1 MNSPVGI
8 LGCGWLGTPLAIA
21 LLGKGY
27 RVRGTTTR
35 KEQLPALSEK
45 GIDAYCLRLES
56 DGFRGPADA
65 FLDGLQSLVFN
76 IPPGLRRNPNS
87 DYTAKIRHLDAQLE
101 ASGCHRLIYVSSTAV
116 YGNQQGKVDE
126 ASRPEPD
133 SDAGK
138 QLLEAED
145 LLLSRSRRA
154 TLVVRFGGLLG
165 GERHPVKYLSGRRD
179 LPGGNDPVNLIHRED
194 CIRILLKAVSEPGW
208 TGVVNGVHPLHPAK
222 AVYYKAAAEALGLP
236 PPHFREE
243 GAKTPSK
250 QVDSRHPLLQED
262 RMIRSIMHF

>member
-1 MNSPVGI
+1 MGI
-8 LGCGWLGTPLAIA
+8 LGCGWLGTPLAMA
-21 LLGKGY
+21 LMGKGY

-35 KEQLPALSEK
+35 PEQQAALSEK

-56 DGFRGPADA
+56 DGFRGPANA
-65 FLDGLQSLVFN
+65 FLSGLQSLVFN
-76 IPPGLRRNPNS
+76 IPSGLKRNPDS
-87 DYTAKIRHLDAQLE
+87 DYTAKIRHLDRQLE
-101 ASGCHRLIYVSSTAV
+101 ASGCRRLIYVSSTTV
-116 YGNQQGKVDE
+116 YGNQQGRVDE

-145 LLLSRSRRA
+145 LLLSRSGRA

-179 LPGGNDPVNLIHRED
+179 LPGGKDPVNLIHRED

-208 TGVVNGVHPLHPAK
+208 TGVVNGVHPRHPGK
-222 AVYYKAAAEALGLP
+222 AVYYRATAEALGLP

-243 GAKTPSK
+243 SAASPGK
-250 QVDSRHPLLQED
+250 QVNSRHPLLQED
-262 RMIRSIMHF
+262 QMVRSLMDG